1 LVDLLT
7 PYRPGNQ
14 IIEREITDLIRQA
27 YLRVTWNW
35 SYSWTQEEQA
45 DQVSKAQTNLDLI
58 LDFEGAKVFV

>member
-58 LDFEGAKVFV
+58 LEFEGAKVFV